1 MNQSAMT
8 LDKRY
13 SQVEGNLASNMDGEK
28 VMMSVKTGKYYNLG
42 QVGGRIWDLIEK
54 PTSGA
59 EIIAVLT
66 AEYDIDKAECEKQ
79 LFSFLEQLISEDLI
93 HVEEKSDTAI

>member
-1 MNQSAMT
+1 MNQTAMT

-54 PTSGA
+54 PMTGSA
-59 EIIAVLT
+59 IIAALT
-66 AEYDIDKAECEKQ
+66 AEYDIDEAECERQ
-79 LFSFLEQLISEDLI
+79 VFSFLGQLISEDLI
-93 HVEEKSDTAI
+93 KVEDEPDSGI